1 MSTTTSFAFKQTNKD
16 INVVYNQFL
25 CLQADKQRCQCCLQ
39 PLHLTSSRLKKYQC
53 HLQPLHLPSSRQTKI
68 SMSSTTTSFAFKQTN
83 KDINVVYNH
92 FLYLQADK
100 QRCQC
105 CLQPLPFPSSRRTK
119 ISMSST
125 ITSFD
130 FTQTNKHINVV
141 YNHFLCLQADKQR
154 YQCHLQP
161 LTFLQ
166 ADKQRHQCCL
176 QPLHLP
182 SSRQTNISMSS
193 TTTSFAFK
201 QTNKDINVVYNHFLC
216 LQADKQRY
224 QCHLQPLPL
233 PSSKQTKISMSSTT
247 TSFAFKQTNKY
258 INVIYNHFLCLQA
271 NKQRYQCCL
280 QPLPLPSSRQTK
292 ISMLSTTTYFAFK
305 QTNKDINVIYNHF
318 LYLQADKQ
326 RCQCCLQPLPFPSSR
341 RTKISMSSTINSFAF
356 KQTNKHINVVYN
368 HFLCLQAD
376 KQRYQCCLQ
385 PLPLP
390 SSRQTKISMLSTTT
404 SFALKQTNKDINV
417 VYNHFLCPQADK
429 QRYQCC
435 LQPLPLPSGRQT
447 KISMSSTTTSFT
459 FKQTNKNINV
469 VYNHLLCPQADEQ
482 RYQCHLQPLPLPSS
496 RQTKISMSSTKRHQ
510 CTVVY
515 R

>member
-1 MSTTTSFAFKQTNKD
+1 MSMLSTTTYFA
-16 INVVYNQFL
+16 L
-25 CLQADKQRCQCCLQ
+25 
-39 PLHLTSSRLKKYQC
+39 
-53 HLQPLHLPSSRQTKI
+53 
-68 SMSSTTTSFAFKQTN
+68 KQTN

-92 FLYLQADK
+92 L
-100 QRCQC
+100 
-105 CLQPLPFPSSRRTK
+105 
-119 ISMSST
+119 
-125 ITSFD
+125 
-130 FTQTNKHINVV
+130 
-141 YNHFLCLQADKQR
+141 LC
-154 YQCHLQP
+154 P
-161 LTFLQ
+161 
-166 ADKQRHQCCL
+166 
-176 QPLHLP
+176 
-182 SSRQTNISMSS
+182 
-193 TTTSFAFK
+193 
-201 QTNKDINVVYNHFLC
+201 
-216 LQADKQRY
+216 
-224 QCHLQPLPL
+224 
-233 PSSKQTKISMSSTT
+233 
-247 TSFAFKQTNKY
+247 
-258 INVIYNHFLCLQA
+258 
-271 NKQRYQCCL
+271 
-280 QPLPLPSSRQTK
+280 
-292 ISMLSTTTYFAFK
+292 
-305 QTNKDINVIYNHF
+305 
-318 LYLQADKQ
+318 QADKQ

-385 PLPLP
+385 PLALP

-459 FKQTNKNINV
+459 FKQTNKDVNVVYNHFLSLQADEQKYQCHLQSLPLPSHRLTNKSMLSTTTSFAFKQTNKDINV

-482 RYQCHLQPLPLPSS
+482 RYQCHLQPLTLPSS
-496 RQTKISMSSTKRHQ
+496 RQKKISISSTKIHQ